1 MIIVIEVLKPYVKK
15 RLLNGL
21 EIRRKRAYLCNTK
34 TEKGTL
40 LPGIEKLKG
49 LVLNALQKAES
60 AEKKLHKF

>member
-1 MIIVIEVLKPYVKK
+1 MACYPYVKK
-15 RLLNGL
+15 RLRTSL
-21 EIRRKRAYLCNTK
+21 EIREKRAYLCNTK

-49 LVLNALQKAES
+49 LVLNALQKAGI

>member
-15 RLLNGL
+15 RLRTGL
-21 EIRRKRAYLCNTK
+21 EIREKRAYLCNTK

-40 LPGIEKLKG
+40 LPGIERLKG

>member
-15 RLLNGL
+15 RLRTGL
-21 EIRRKRAYLCNTK
+21 EKREIGAYLCNTK

-49 LVLNALQKAES
+49 LVLNTLQKAGS
-60 AEKKLHKF
+60 TEKKL

>member
-15 RLLNGL
+15 RLLTGL
-21 EIRRKRAYLCNTK
+21 ENWKNGWYLCNTK

-49 LVLNALQKAES
+49 LVLNALQKAGI